1 MIIHGTFVIKRCN
14 FVSLNEH
21 SFILVSFKQRICDAN
36 RFESI
41 KIFSK
46 CNVEEQVLKDFTIKI
61 FKW

>member
-1 MIIHGTFVIKRCN
+1 MIKRCN

-41 KIFSK
+41 KISSK